1 VNTIWYYIKPVEIPM
16 IFRNKKN
23 VKVEGHEDVEMSL
36 KKSLNLE
43 W

>member
-16 IFRNKKN
+16 ICRNKKN